1 MNRKFENIIEYNFQ
15 KPFFTNTIC
24 ITNHNLVDNIHMRK
38 KGAFLMKS
46 FCIKNNNKIIIDY
59 LLVEVQKINLD
70 NVYISQNKFKYYNNV
85 IVHYTGNNEALFV
98 YKLSDVLT
106 KCIINFYEK
115 NLVKR
120 VVNSDFFYFDSREKN
135 VIYNNCY
142 EILDDKESNDYA
154 LRREKIF
161 TCLVDYISE
170 HKFFILD
177 GFVNFRLFE
186 YNSIIEDTVD
196 VAVNK
201 YIIDKEYK
209 EFVELLSGY
218 IHSQEPRTD
227 TIHVIYSNSEPILLD
242 EKQNILVYNNQ
253 FEHPKYLSDITFSSK
268 DYCLNA
274 LLNLLPKKIIV
285 HLLIDEDEFIETLRL
300 IFGNKLMICKEC
312 NICKTFTLLN
322 VH

>member
-1 MNRKFENIIEYNFQ
+1 
-15 KPFFTNTIC
+15 
-24 ITNHNLVDNIHMRK
+24 
-38 KGAFLMKS
+38 MKS

-59 LLVEVQKINLD
+59 LLTEMQNLD
-70 NVYISQNKFKYYNNV
+70 MENIYISQNKFKYYKNI
-85 IVHYTGNNEALFV
+85 IVHYTGDNESLFI

-106 KCIINFYEK
+106 KCIMKFYEK
-115 NLVKR
+115 NIIKR
-120 VVNSDFFYFDSREKN
+120 IVNCDFFYFDSEEKN
-135 VIYNNCY
+135 IIYNNCY
-142 EILDDKESNDYA
+142 EILDDKDSNDFA

-186 YNSIIEDTVD
+186 YNTLIEDIVD

-209 EFVELLSGY
+209 EFIGLLSGY
-218 IHSQEPRTD
+218 IHSQDPRTD
-227 TIHVIYSNSEPILLD
+227 TIHVIYSNAEPILLD
-242 EKQNILVYNNQ
+242 EKQNVLAYDNQ
-253 FEHPKYLSDITFSSK
+253 FEQPKYLSDITFSSK

-274 LLNLLPKKIIV
+274 LLNLLPKKIII
-285 HLLIDEDEFIETLRL
+285 HLLIDEDEFVETLKL
-300 IFGNKLMICKEC
+300 IFGKRVMICKEC

>member
-1 MNRKFENIIEYNFQ
+1 
-15 KPFFTNTIC
+15 
-24 ITNHNLVDNIHMRK
+24 
-38 KGAFLMKS
+38 MKS

-59 LLVEVQKINLD
+59 LLTEMQNLD
-70 NVYISQNKFKYYNNV
+70 MENIYISQNKFKYYKNI
-85 IVHYTGNNEALFV
+85 IVHYTGDNESLFI

-106 KCIINFYEK
+106 KCIMKFYEI
-115 NLVKR
+115 NIIKR
-120 VVNSDFFYFDSREKN
+120 IVNCDFFYFDSEEKN
-135 VIYNNCY
+135 IIYNNCY
-142 EILDDKESNDYA
+142 EILDDKDSNDFA

-186 YNSIIEDTVD
+186 YNSLIEDIVD

-209 EFVELLSGY
+209 EFIGLLSGY
-218 IHSQEPRTD
+218 IHSQDPRTD
-227 TIHVIYSNSEPILLD
+227 TIHVIYSNAEPILLD
-242 EKQNILVYNNQ
+242 EKQNVLAYDNQ
-253 FEHPKYLSDITFSSK
+253 FEQPKYLSDITFSSK

-274 LLNLLPKKIIV
+274 LLNLLPKKIII
-285 HLLIDEDEFIETLRL
+285 HLLIDEDEFVETLKL
-300 IFGNKLMICKEC
+300 IFGKRVMICKEC

>member
-1 MNRKFENIIEYNFQ
+1 
-15 KPFFTNTIC
+15 
-24 ITNHNLVDNIHMRK
+24 
-38 KGAFLMKS
+38 MKS

-59 LLVEVQKINLD
+59 LLTEMQNLD
-70 NVYISQNKFKYYNNV
+70 MENIYISQNKFKYYKNI
-85 IVHYTGNNEALFV
+85 IVHYTGDNESLFI

-106 KCIINFYEK
+106 KCIMKFYEK
-115 NLVKR
+115 NIIKR
-120 VVNSDFFYFDSREKN
+120 IVNCDFFYFDSEEKN
-135 VIYNNCY
+135 IIYNNCY
-142 EILDDKESNDYA
+142 EILDDKDSNDFA

-186 YNSIIEDTVD
+186 YNSLIEDIVD

-209 EFVELLSGY
+209 EFIGLLSGY
-218 IHSQEPRTD
+218 IHSQDPRTD
-227 TIHVIYSNSEPILLD
+227 TIHVIYSNAEPILLD
-242 EKQNILVYNNQ
+242 EKQNVLAYDNQ
-253 FEHPKYLSDITFSSK
+253 FEQPKYLSDITFSSK

-274 LLNLLPKKIIV
+274 LLNLLPKKIII
-285 HLLIDEDEFIETLRL
+285 HLLIDEDEFVETLKL
-300 IFGNKLMICKEC
+300 IFGKRVMICKEC